1 MDYELLSE
9 SRNLISEGERG
20 WGRGEGVLIRV
31 TGGGGEM
38 GIFFEKIEVGGTL
51 IRDLR
56 VVKSYDVK
64 CQISYYMRQHN

>member
-31 TGGGGEM
+31 TGGGGD
-38 GIFFEKIEVGGTL
+38 GNFFRKNRSRG
-51 IRDLR
+51 DA
-56 VVKSYDVK
+56 Y
-64 CQISYYMRQHN
+64 